1 MRILIVE
8 DDAKTADFVG
18 KGLRQA
24 GFQTCH
30 CADGISGLERATKE
44 TFDAAVIDI
53 MLPGLDGF
61 SVIDGI
67 RAAKLN
73 LPIIVL
79 SAKDSVESKI
89 KGLEKGGDDYLAKPF
104 LPKELLLRV
113 NAILSRAYPNR
124 EEMVKLSGSTVDL
137 ASAMVWKNGEQLS
150 LTAKEFQ
157 LFEKFYQNAGRI
169 VTTGILCETICG
181 EFWQGYE
188 STLST
193 HIRHL
198 REKIEENPSRPVS
211 LLTVKGLGYR
221 LNLKEGSR

>member
-104 LPKELLLRV
+104 SLSELIARIQALLR
-113 NAILSRAYPNR
+113 RAAQLRNR
-124 EEMVKLSGSTVDL
+124 G
-137 ASAMVWKNGEQLS
+137 
-150 LTAKEFQ
+150 
-157 LFEKFYQNAGRI
+157 
-169 VTTGILCETICG
+169 C
-181 EFWQGYE
+181 
-188 STLST
+188 
-193 HIRHL
+193 
-198 REKIEENPSRPVS
+198 
-211 LLTVKGLGYR
+211 
-221 LNLKEGSR
+221 